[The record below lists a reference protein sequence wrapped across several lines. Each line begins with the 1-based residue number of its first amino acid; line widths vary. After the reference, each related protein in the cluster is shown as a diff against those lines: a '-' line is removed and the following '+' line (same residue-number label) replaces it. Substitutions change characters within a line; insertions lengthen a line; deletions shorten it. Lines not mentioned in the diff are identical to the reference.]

1 MILLKDMLCYG
12 LVFDL
17 IRIWLKTL
25 SIDTFDSSKPVCYST
40 MESKQALLRSLQEEE
55 GSLLEQER
63 NLKLKHEQLRKA
75 LAEASSN
82 IEEGTACH
90 NL

>member
-1 MILLKDMLCYG
+1 MDA
-12 LVFDL
+12 
-17 IRIWLKTL
+17 
-25 SIDTFDSSKPVCYST
+25 FDSSKPFCYST

-55 GSLLEQER
+55 SSLLEQER

-82 IEEGTACH
+82 LEEGTVCH